1 MNAASF
7 AFRVFHQSRAEW
19 RHLYGGVLL
28 WLAVLV
34 LRQWYRVHEA
44 KTFDSMLS
52 IMDLDYWLEVA
63 APLLAAA
70 VVWRCVSADAPANA
84 ETFSFTRPIGLAA
97 LWCGKLLFLL
107 CAIVLPTLMLL
118 AADWR
123 GFGLGTAQWMAMAG
137 TVMLGAGLV
146 CAAAGSVTALA
157 ASPRQVLTI
166 AVLVVIGIGAWLVIP
181 VGNEE
186 EAKITIETMH
196 TQLCGSFIAAVLALG
211 GLLFAWWLAT
221 VPRRRWLAAAG
232 IVATLVLTAF
242 IAQAWQKDWI
252 TRREKKYANATNLGV
267 KVGVADPTDKTPGRA
282 LWPTLRLTG
291 LGKDEVASIVEFAPV
306 KENSPWPTE
315 GSYTDLPASD
325 GGYNTWLHHD
335 HTRALFK
342 HHPPTTLWND
352 DIRNNAMYNGRKSL
366 PEVLQALRLKR
377 EEAIT
382 QRWRLRL
389 IVHDMKRVATL
400 PFRQFWSQENSFVIR
415 PGLRLEF
422 NAYGWIHDA
431 WELHG
436 RAHHLSSA
444 VLPVQPFRS
453 ATIRD
458 RELGDD
464 FFLVLEDRELRQN
477 EAMSLNLVARDQR
490 YSIYQNHSHLWQN
503 NENQGFE
510 VRMWMPREQ
519 EVILQRTLEEWID
532 AQNASLWHAEE
543 RGIVELELTPEQMA
557 QLLPEPKPKEAKKP

>member
-7 AFRVFHQSRAEW
+7 AFRVFHQSRMEW

-28 WLAVLV
+28 WLGVL
-34 LRQWYRVHEA
+34 LFRQWHRAHEV
-44 KTFDSMLS
+44 KTFDSLLS
-52 IMDLDYWLEVA
+52 ITDLDYALEVA
-63 APLLAAA
+63 SPVLAAA

-84 ETFSFTRPIGLAA
+84 ETYSLTRPIGQAA
-97 LWCGKLLFLL
+97 LWCGKMLFML

-118 AADWR
+118 ALNWR
-123 GFGLGTAQWMAMAG
+123 GFDLGTSQLMVMAG
-137 TVMLGAGLV
+137 TVMLGSGLV
-146 CAAAGSVTALA
+146 CAAAGTVTALA

-181 VGNEE
+181 AGNEE
-186 EAKITIETMH
+186 EANMSVEIMH

-211 GLLFAWWLAT
+211 GLFFAWWLAT
-221 VPRRRWLAAAG
+221 VPRRRWLAAGG
-232 IVATLVLTAF
+232 IVVTLVLASI
-242 IAQAWQKDWI
+242 IAKTWQKDWI
-252 TRREKKYANATNLGV
+252 TLPEKKYANASKLGG
-267 KVGVADPTDKTPGRA
+267 KVGVVDPADKMPGRA

-306 KENSPWPTE
+306 KENSPWPPE
-315 GSYTDLPASD
+315 GSYSDLPSENRGYAS
-325 GGYNTWLHHD
+325 WMHHD

-342 HHPPTTLWND
+342 HHPPATLWND
-352 DIRNNAMYNGRKSL
+352 SIHNNAMYNGRKTL
-366 PEVLQALRLKR
+366 PEVLQALRMKR

-400 PFRQFWSQENSFVIR
+400 PFRQFWSQENTFLIR

-444 VLPVQPFRS
+444 VLPVNAFRS

-458 RELGDD
+458 RELGDG

-477 EAMSLNLVARDQR
+477 EAMSLNLVARSPR
-490 YSIYQNHSHLWQN
+490 YSIYQNHSQLWQT

-519 EVILQRTLEEWID
+519 EVILQRPLDEWID

-543 RGIVELELTPEQMA
+543 RGIVELELTPAQMA
-557 QLLPEPKPKEAKKP
+557 LILPEPKPKEVKKP